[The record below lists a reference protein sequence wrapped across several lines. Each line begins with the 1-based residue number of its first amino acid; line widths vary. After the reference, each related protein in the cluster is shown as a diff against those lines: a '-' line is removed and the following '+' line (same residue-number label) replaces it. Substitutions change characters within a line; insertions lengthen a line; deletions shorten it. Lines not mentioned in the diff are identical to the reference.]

1 MSVDLAT
8 KSLLHDKLR
17 FFITVSGVAF
27 AVTLVFVQVGLF
39 LGLMSNASLT
49 IDQIDA
55 DLWVTSRNTPNVD
68 FAHTFPETYI
78 KRVRSIDGVE
88 RADNLI
94 VWFMNVNLPTG
105 AVEGTEV
112 YALEDFEAWNFP
124 RGVVWASGLPAGGGP
139 KRSPEP
145 HTTPLADLRRGPYM
159 VLDDSAKKRWGEF
172 AVGDYR
178 EVLGRR
184 LKIIGR
190 TIDAKSFTTT
200 PLTFMDYRLAQS
212 LNESDLR
219 GNTTYI
225 LVKLANGADA
235 EAVRK
240 EIQRRLPYNDVF
252 TKDEWAKRSRAYWID
267 STGLGLNMYITVFLG
282 CLVGIVVVAQ
292 TLYTSTMEHIRE
304 FGTVKAIGGG
314 NGEIYKILG
323 KQATIAAIAGFA
335 LGALQ
340 AFALRPVMRKI
351 DLKLIIPTELYVIV
365 LIGAIALCL
374 SAAVISFRKV
384 ASIDPALV
392 FRA

>member
-1 MSVDLAT
+1 MAVDLAT

-39 LGLMSNASLT
+39 LGLMDNASLT
-49 IDQIDA
+49 IDHIDA

-68 FAHTFPETYI
+68 FAHEFPETYVN
-78 KRVRSIDGVE
+78 RVRSIDGVAT
-88 RADNLI
+88 ADNLI

-112 YALEDFEAWNFP
+112 YALEDFSRWNFP
-124 RGVVWASGLPAGGGP
+124 RNVIDGN
-139 KRSPEP
+139 
-145 HTTPLADLRRGPYM
+145 LADLRRGPYM
-159 VLDDSAKKRWGEF
+159 VLDDSAKKRWGAF
-172 AVGDYR
+172 GVNDYR

-190 TIDAKSFTTT
+190 TVDAKSFTTT
-200 PLTFMDYRLAQS
+200 PLTFMDYRMAQS

-225 LVKLANGADA
+225 LVKLGPGADSN
-235 EAVRK
+235 AVAS
-240 EIQRRLPYNDVF
+240 EIRRRLPFNDVY
-252 TKDEWAKRSRAYWID
+252 TKAEWAKRSRSYWID

-292 TLYTSTMEHIRE
+292 TLYTSTMEHLRE

-314 NGEIYKILG
+314 NGEIYGILG
-323 KQATIAAIAGFA
+323 KQATIAAVAGFA
-335 LGALQ
+335 VGALQ
-340 AFALRPVMRKI
+340 AFALRPVMAKI
-351 DLKLIIPTELYVIV
+351 DLKLIIPTELYVAV
-365 LIGAIALCL
+365 LLGAIALCL
-374 SAAVISFRKV
+374 AAAMISFRKV

-392 FRA
+392 FRT

>member
-8 KSLLHDKLR
+8 KSLLHDKMR

-39 LGLMSNASLT
+39 LGLMDNASLT

-55 DLWVTSRNTPNVD
+55 DLWITSRNTPNVD
-68 FAHTFPETYI
+68 FAHAFPETYI
-78 KRVRSIDGVE
+78 KRVRSTPGVA

-94 VWFMNVNLPTG
+94 VWFMNASLPTG
-105 AVEGTEV
+105 AIEGTEV
-112 YALEDFEAWNFP
+112 YALEDFSRWNFP
-124 RGVVWASGLPAGGGP
+124 QGVVEGDV
-139 KRSPEP
+139 
-145 HTTPLADLRRGPYM
+145 TDLRRGPYM
-159 VLDDSAKKRWGEF
+159 ILDDSAKKRWGQF
-172 AVGDYR
+172 APGEYR

-190 TIDAKSFTTT
+190 TVDAKSFTTT

-219 GNTTYI
+219 GNTTYV
-225 LVKLANGADA
+225 LVKLESGANVESVRA
-235 EAVRK
+235 ELQK
-240 EIQRRLPYNDVF
+240 RLPYNDVY
-252 TKDEWAKRSRAYWID
+252 TKREWAERSRKYWIE

-314 NGEIYKILG
+314 NADIYRILG

-340 AFALRPVMRKI
+340 AFALRPVMAKI
-351 DLKLIIPTELYVIV
+351 DLKLIIPTELYALV

-374 SAAVISFRKV
+374 GAAVISFRKV
-384 ASIDPALV
+384 ATIDPALV
-392 FRA
+392 FRT

>member
-1 MSVDLAT
+1 MAVDLAT

-55 DLWVTSRNTPNVD
+55 DLWVTSHNTPNVD

-78 KRVRSIDGVE
+78 KRVRSIDGVQ

-112 YALEDFEAWNFP
+112 YALENYRDWNFP
-124 RGVVWASGLPAGGGP
+124 QGVAEGNL
-139 KRSPEP
+139 
-145 HTTPLADLRRGPYM
+145 TDLRRGPYM
-159 VLDDSAKKRWGEF
+159 FLDDSAKKRWGAF

-190 TIDAKSFTTT
+190 TVDAKSFTTT
-200 PLTFMDYRLAQS
+200 PLAFMDYRLAQS

-225 LVKLANGADA
+225 LVKLAPGANA
-235 EAVRK
+235 EAIRA

-252 TKDEWAKRSRAYWID
+252 TKDEWAKRSRTYWID

-314 NGEIYKILG
+314 NAEIYKILG

-340 AFALRPVMRKI
+340 AFALRPVMKNI
-351 DLKLIIPTELYVIV
+351 DLKLIIPMELYVIV
-365 LIGAIALCL
+365 LFGAIALCL
-374 SAAVISFRKV
+374 GAAVISFRKV

-392 FRA
+392 FRT

>member
-1 MSVDLAT
+1 MAVDLAT

-17 FFITVSGVAF
+17 FAITVSGVAF

-39 LGLMSNASLT
+39 LGLMDNASLT
-49 IDQIDA
+49 IEQIDA
-55 DLWVTSRNTPNVD
+55 DLWVTSHNTPNVD
-68 FAHTFPETYI
+68 FAHTFPETYV
-78 KRVRSIDGVE
+78 KRVRSTPGVA

-94 VWFMNVNLPTG
+94 VWFMNVSLPNG

-112 YALEDFEAWNFP
+112 YALEDFGRWSFP
-124 RGVVWASGLPAGGGP
+124 HGVVEGDLS
-139 KRSPEP
+139 
-145 HTTPLADLRRGPYM
+145 DLRRGPYM
-159 VLDDSAKKRWGEF
+159 VLDDSAKKRWGAF
-172 AVGDYR
+172 TVDDYR

-190 TIDAKSFTTT
+190 TVDAKSFTTT
-200 PLTFMDYRLAQS
+200 PLTFMDFRLAQS

-225 LVKLANGADA
+225 LVKLAPGADA
-235 EAVRK
+235 GTVRA
-240 EIQRRLPYNDVF
+240 EIQRRLPYNDVY
-252 TKDEWAKRSRAYWID
+252 TKSEWAKRSRSYWIE

-314 NGEIYKILG
+314 NGDIYRILG
-323 KQATIAAIAGFA
+323 KQAMIAAVAGFA

-340 AFALRPVMRKI
+340 AFALRPAMRTI
-351 DLKLIIPTELYVIV
+351 DLKLIIPTELYVAV
-365 LIGAIALCL
+365 FAGAILLCL
-374 SAAVISFRKV
+374 SAAMISFRKV

-392 FRA
+392 FRT

>member
-1 MSVDLAT
+1 MAVDLAV

-39 LGLMSNASLT
+39 MGLMSNASLT

-55 DLWVTSRNTPNVD
+55 DLWVTSHNTPNVD

-78 KRVRSIDGVE
+78 KRVRSIDGVQ

-112 YALEDFEAWNFP
+112 YALESFADWNFP
-124 RGVVWASGLPAGGGP
+124 QGVAEGNLG
-139 KRSPEP
+139 
-145 HTTPLADLRRGPYM
+145 DLRRGPYM

-172 AVGDYR
+172 HVGDYR

-225 LVKLANGADA
+225 LVKLAPGANA
-235 EAVRK
+235 AAVRA
-240 EIQRRLPYNDVF
+240 EIQRRLPYNDIF
-252 TKDEWAKRSRAYWID
+252 TKDEWAKRSRSYWID

-314 NGEIYKILG
+314 NIEIYKILG

-340 AFALRPVMRKI
+340 AFALRPVMKNI
-351 DLKLIIPTELYVIV
+351 DLKLVIPMELYFIV
-365 LIGAIALCL
+365 LLGAIALCL

-392 FRA
+392 FRT

>member
-1 MSVDLAT
+1 LVDLAT

-17 FFITVSGVAF
+17 FAITVIGVAF

-39 LGLMSNASLT
+39 LGLMDNASLT
-49 IDQIDA
+49 IEQIDA
-55 DLWVTSRNTPNVD
+55 DLWVTSHNTPNID
-68 FAHTFPETYI
+68 FAHTFPETYV
-78 KRVRSIDGVE
+78 KRVRSIPGVA

-94 VWFMNVNLPTG
+94 VWFMNVSLPSG

-112 YALEDFEAWNFP
+112 YSLEDFAPWSFP
-124 RGVVWASGLPAGGGP
+124 HGVVEGD
-139 KRSPEP
+139 
-145 HTTPLADLRRGPYM
+145 LADLRRGPYM
-159 VLDDSAKKRWGEF
+159 VLDDSAKKRWGAF
-172 AVGDYR
+172 AVNDYR

-190 TIDAKSFTTT
+190 TVDAKSFTTT
-200 PLTFMDYRLAQS
+200 PLTFMDLRLAQS

-225 LVKLANGADA
+225 LVKLAPGADA
-235 EAVRK
+235 DAVRA
-240 EIQRRLPYNDVF
+240 EIRRRLPYNDVF
-252 TKDEWAKRSRAYWID
+252 TKAEWAQRSRSYWIE

-314 NGEIYKILG
+314 NRDIYAILG

-340 AFALRPVMRKI
+340 AFALRPVMSRI
-351 DLKLIIPTELYVIV
+351 DLKLIIPNTLYVIV
-365 LIGAIALCL
+365 FFGAIALCL
-374 SAAVISFRKV
+374 GAAMISFRKV

-392 FRA
+392 FRT

>member
-17 FFITVSGVAF
+17 FLITVSGVAF

-39 LGLMSNASLT
+39 LGLMDNASLT
-49 IDQIDA
+49 INHFDA
-55 DLWVTSRNTPNVD
+55 DLWITSHNTANID
-68 FAHTFPETYI
+68 FSHTFSETYI
-78 KRVRSIDGVE
+78 KRVRSIPGVA

-94 VWFMNVNLPTG
+94 VWFMNVSLPNG

-112 YALEDFEAWNFP
+112 YALEDFARWNFP
-124 RGVVWASGLPAGGGP
+124 WNVVDGNV
-139 KRSPEP
+139 
-145 HTTPLADLRRGPYM
+145 TDLRRGNYI
-159 VLDDSAKKRWGEF
+159 VVDDSAKRRWGPF

-190 TIDAKSFTTT
+190 SVNALSFTTT

-212 LNESDLR
+212 LNPSDLR
-219 GNTTYI
+219 SNTTYV
-225 LVKLANGADA
+225 LVKLAPGANIEQVRA
-235 EAVRK
+235 EIRH
-240 EIQRRLPYNDVF
+240 RLPYNDVF
-252 TKDEWAKRSRAYWID
+252 TRDEWASRSRTYWIQ
-267 STGLGLNMYITVFLG
+267 STGLGLNMYLTVFLG

-292 TLYTSTMEHIRE
+292 TLYTSTMEHIKE

-314 NGEIYKILG
+314 NADIYSILA
-323 KQATIAAIAGFA
+323 KQATIAAVAGFV
-335 LGALQ
+335 LGAVMSY
-340 AFALRPVMRKI
+340 ALRPAIEKI
-351 DLKLIIPTELYVIV
+351 NLKLVIPTPLSVAVFIGSIV
-365 LIGAIALCL
+365 LCL
-374 SAAVISFRKV
+374 AAAMISFRKV

>member
-1 MSVDLAT
+1 MAVDLAT

-27 AVTLVFVQVGLF
+27 AVTLVLVQVGLF

-55 DLWVTSRNTPNVD
+55 DLWVTSHNTPNVD
-68 FAHTFPETYI
+68 FAHTFPETYL
-78 KRVRSIDGVE
+78 KRVRSTPGVA

-112 YALEDFEAWNFP
+112 YAMEDFGRWNFP
-124 RGVVWASGLPAGGGP
+124 QNVVDGNID
-139 KRSPEP
+139 
-145 HTTPLADLRRGPYM
+145 DLRRGPYM
-159 VLDDSAKKRWGEF
+159 VLDDSAKKRWGAF
-172 AVGDYR
+172 QVGDYR

-184 LKIIGR
+184 LRIIGR
-190 TIDAKSFTTT
+190 TVDAKSFTTT
-200 PLTFMDYRLAQS
+200 PLTFMDLRLAQS
-212 LNESDLR
+212 LTESVMR
-219 GNTTYI
+219 GNTTYV
-225 LVKLANGADA
+225 LVKLAPGANA

-240 EIQRRLPYNDVF
+240 ELARRLPYNDVY
-252 TKDEWAKRSRAYWID
+252 TKSEWAQRSRAYWIE

-314 NGEIYKILG
+314 NADIYRILG

-340 AFALRPVMRKI
+340 AFALAPLMAKI
-351 DLKLIIPTELYVIV
+351 DLKLIIPTQLYVAV
-365 LIGAIALCL
+365 LIGAIVLCL
-374 SAAVISFRKV
+374 GSALVSFRKV

-392 FRA
+392 FRT

>member
-1 MSVDLAT
+1 MAVDLAT

-39 LGLMSNASLT
+39 LGLMDNASLT
-49 IDQIDA
+49 INQIDA

-68 FAHTFPETYI
+68 FAHTFPETYV
-78 KRVRSIDGVE
+78 KRVRSIDGVD

-112 YALEDFEAWNFP
+112 YALEDFARWNFP
-124 RGVVWASGLPAGGGP
+124 WNVVDGNL
-139 KRSPEP
+139 E
-145 HTTPLADLRRGPYM
+145 DLRRGPYFI
-159 VLDDSAKKRWGEF
+159 LDDSAKKRWGAFET
-172 AVGDYR
+172 GQYR
-178 EVLGRR
+178 EILGRR
-184 LKIIGR
+184 LKIIGK
-190 TIDAKSFTTT
+190 TVDAKSFTTT
-200 PLTFMDYRLAQS
+200 PLTFMDYRMAQA
-212 LNESDLR
+212 LNEGDLR

-225 LVKLANGADA
+225 LVKLAPGTNA
-235 EAVRK
+235 ETVRA
-240 EIQRRLPYNDVF
+240 EIQRRLPFNDVY
-252 TKDEWAKRSRAYWID
+252 TKAEWAKRSRSYWID

-314 NGEIYKILG
+314 NAEIYKILG
-323 KQATIAAIAGFA
+323 KQATIAAVAGFG

-340 AFALRPVMRKI
+340 AFAMRPVMSKI
-351 DLKLIIPTELYVIV
+351 DLKLIIPMPLYFWVFAGAV
-365 LIGAIALCL
+365 LLCL
-374 SAAVISFRKV
+374 SAAIISFRKV

-392 FRA
+392 FRT

>member
-1 MSVDLAT
+1 MSGVDLAT

-39 LGLMSNASLT
+39 LGLMDNASLT
-49 IDQIDA
+49 IDQIEA

-78 KRVRSIDGVE
+78 KRVRSIPGVE

-94 VWFMNVNLPTG
+94 VWFMNVSLPTG

-112 YALEDFEAWNFP
+112 YALEDFSRWNFP
-124 RGVVWASGLPAGGGP
+124 QNVVEGN
-139 KRSPEP
+139 
-145 HTTPLADLRRGPYM
+145 LADLRRGPYM
-159 VLDDSAKKRWGEF
+159 VLDDSAKKRWGAF
-172 AVGDYR
+172 AVEEYR

-190 TIDAKSFTTT
+190 TVDAKSFTTT

-212 LNESDLR
+212 LNSSELR

-225 LVKLANGADA
+225 LVKLAPGADA
-235 EAVRK
+235 EAVRA
-240 EIQRRLPYNDVF
+240 EIRRRLPYNDVY
-252 TKDEWAKRSRAYWID
+252 TKREWADRSRGYWIE

-314 NGEIYKILG
+314 NAEIYAILG

-340 AFALRPVMRKI
+340 AFALRPVMEKI
-351 DLKLIIPTELYVIV
+351 DLKLIIPNELYVMV
-365 LIGAIALCL
+365 FAGAVALCL
-374 SAAVISFRKV
+374 AAALISFRKV

-392 FRA
+392 FRT